1 MKMTRWPGGGGGTGG
16 WPFRTRE
23 RLLWKGHELPAAGE
37 GRRRPEALVGGI
49 DPSAELRAPQKKK
62 KKKKKKKRALLWAP
76 LGFFK
81 PSTVSAQRWNKSTF
95 CPLSFRRVYVISLTI

>member
-1 MKMTRWPGGGGGTGG
+1 MKMTRWPGGGGG
-16 WPFRTRE
+16 WSFRTRE
-23 RLLWKGHELPAAGE
+23 RLRWKGHELPAAGE

-49 DPSAELRAPQKKK
+49 DPSAERRAPQ
-62 KKKKKKKRALLWAP
+62 KKKRALLWAL

-95 CPLSFRRVYVISLTI
+95 CPLSLRRVYVISLTI